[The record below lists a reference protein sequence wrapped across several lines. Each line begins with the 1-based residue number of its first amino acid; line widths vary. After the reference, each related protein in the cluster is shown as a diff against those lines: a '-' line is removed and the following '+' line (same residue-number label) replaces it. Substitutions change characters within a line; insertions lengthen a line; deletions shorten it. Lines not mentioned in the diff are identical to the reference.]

1 VPGGGVS
8 TLAVLNDVNVDEAAD
23 ETESGSGIAAV
34 ELKKSAFRKFIPT
47 ADRKVNEMNPA
58 TTKKVRLPLTV

>member
-1 VPGGGVS
+1 MS
-8 TLAVLNDVNVDEAAD
+8 TLAVLNDVNVDETAD
-23 ETESGSGIAAV
+23 ESESASDVVAA

-47 ADRKVNEMNPA
+47 ADRNVNEMNPA